1 MALSILRLTID
12 RYCIGALSLES
23 AFKVAYYRGLLA
35 GRLARDKSAPGAM
48 ISANIPVADVTAYL
62 VKVFTP
68 SQPDSGVTTACVNS
82 SLNVTLSG
90 PADAIDTLE
99 TYLHRDGIFA
109 QKLNTGFA
117 YHSYH
122 MESIVEEYVTYMGDL
137 SPRKARLRIP
147 MVSTVTGSA
156 ITYHRLCQPEYWAS
170 NLTSPVKFLGA
181 LELLVGTESRA
192 KLGSLRSK
200 TLYDFVEVG
209 PHCALRRPCLDVL
222 SRGRLKQE
230 LRYSSMMHRSKD
242 SHRSIAELIGHL
254 FTYGYQ
260 VKINEANKYLISQD
274 QARTVL
280 LVDTPEYHFNHT
292 QRYWHESRLSMRHC
306 EDANIHVNVRN
317 ACSPDQPGHLT
328 RTLLI

>member
-1 MALSILRLTID
+1 M
-12 RYCIGALSLES
+12 
-23 AFKVAYYRGLLA
+23 
-35 GRLARDKSAPGAM
+35 
-48 ISANIPVADVTAYL
+48 
-62 VKVFTP
+62 
-68 SQPDSGVTTACVNS
+68 
-82 SLNVTLSG
+82 NVTLSG

-109 QKLNTGFA
+109 QKLNTGVA

-137 SPRKARLRIP
+137 NPSKARLRIP

-170 NLTSPVKFLGA
+170 NLTSLVKFLDA
-181 LELLVGTESRA
+181 LELRVGTESRA

-222 SRGRLKQE
+222 SRGRRKQE
-230 LRYSSMMHRSKD
+230 LRYSSTMHRSKD

-260 VKINEANKYLISQD
+260 VKIDEANKYLTSQD

-280 LVDTPEYHFNHT
+280 LVDTPEYPFNHT
-292 QRYWHESRLSMRHC
+292 QRYWHESRLSLNYRMRKPVPRGVLGSQAHDWNPKEPKWRRFISTSQEPWNRRLRRMLKLLGLSLC
-306 EDANIHVNVRN
+306 AYYAN
-317 ACSPDQPGHLT
+317 T
-328 RTLLI
+328 